1 MAIILKDRLKPY
13 SCRCSDKGRRRCRCN
28 LEAGCTKRDLELDV
42 FSQSKSSMRELLEG
56 NTAVL
61 RHERRAADG
70 APVVKSVAFGV

>member
-1 MAIILKDRLKPY
+1 M
-13 SCRCSDKGRRRCRCN
+13 
-28 LEAGCTKRDLELDV
+28 KRDLELDV